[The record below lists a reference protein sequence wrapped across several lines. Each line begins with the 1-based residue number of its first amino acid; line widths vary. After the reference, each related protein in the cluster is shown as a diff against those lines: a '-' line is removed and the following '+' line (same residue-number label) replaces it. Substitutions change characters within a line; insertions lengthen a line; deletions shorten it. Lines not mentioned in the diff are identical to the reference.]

1 MRVLTSTE
9 ISSVSGGFYFSSP
22 FIGAF
27 LGSNISGGNT
37 AATLAGAGLASI
49 ALVPY
54 CPLHWLLGLGLG
66 AAALISAV
74 SGMFNNGGNDSETP
88 PETTPLPLPL
98 PTPAA
103 L

>member
-9 ISSVSGGFYFSSP
+9 ISSVSGGFFFSAP
-22 FIGAF
+22 FIGAG
-27 LGSNISGGNT
+27 LAYNISGGNT

-66 AAALISAV
+66 AAAVISAV
-74 SGMFNNGGNDSETP
+74 SGMFNNAGNGTETP
-88 PETTPLPLPL
+88 PETTPVPLPA
-98 PTPAA
+98 PVA